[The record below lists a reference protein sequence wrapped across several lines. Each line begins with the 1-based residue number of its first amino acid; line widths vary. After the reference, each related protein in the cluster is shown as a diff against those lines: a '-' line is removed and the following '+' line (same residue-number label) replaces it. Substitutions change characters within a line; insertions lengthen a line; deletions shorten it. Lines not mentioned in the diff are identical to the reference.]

1 LELLRFSDLE
11 CHYGAREVFA
21 GATGVFNDGER
32 IGLVGANGAGKTSLL
47 RLLAGVEP
55 PFGGKIVRAKDV
67 RLGYL
72 AQGVADETESTL
84 QELIDLALAK
94 VDAESWAQ
102 RNKALHVMLAAFG
115 FTPAEYQRP
124 LRAFSGGQRAKAALA
139 HLLIDEPDFFLLDE
153 PTNHLDIGTVRW
165 LETFIANDRRG
176 YIVVSHDRYFLDRI
190 ATRIWEIERARLHAY
205 APSAAAYTAYV
216 AQKQTRLEEER
227 RAYERFVAE
236 RDKRRATIA
245 GLRTTHTSS
254 DYSQVRSREKQLAR
268 VEATVE
274 APAPVAAPR
283 GIAVRLEKV
292 RRGGG
297 YVFETTD
304 VGKSY
309 ARALFSNLTVR
320 VDRGECLAVVGPNGS
335 GKSTLLKILSGEL
348 APDAG
353 SVRFNPAAQVAY
365 YAQNS
370 HEQLNMDASAVEA
383 VLAAS
388 GGTNWEAR
396 TLLGRMRIGGD
407 AADKPVRDFSGGER
421 RRIMLA
427 CLTARKAD
435 VLLLDEP
442 TNDLDI
448 DSREALESVLSDYAG
463 AIVVV
468 SHDRFLL
475 SRLCDRVLWIES
487 GQWGIVEGAYDDY
500 EASQRDRER
509 ASLEQTAPDTEE
521 RPKTSR
527 QTPLRI
533 RSQLQTRID
542 RIEREIERL
551 DARTAEIEA
560 LFEQPEVNTDHVRS
574 LALSKE
580 LADVRSQSGE
590 LVARWESLHAEL
602 EAMDA

>member
-1 LELLRFSDLE
+1 
-11 CHYGAREVFA
+11 
-21 GATGVFNDGER
+21 
-32 IGLVGANGAGKTSLL
+32 
-47 RLLAGVEP
+47 
-55 PFGGKIVRAKDV
+55 
-67 RLGYL
+67 
-72 AQGVADETESTL
+72 
-84 QELIDLALAK
+84 
-94 VDAESWAQ
+94 
-102 RNKALHVMLAAFG
+102 
-115 FTPAEYQRP
+115 
-124 LRAFSGGQRAKAALA
+124 
-139 HLLIDEPDFFLLDE
+139 
-153 PTNHLDIGTVRW
+153 
-165 LETFIANDRRG
+165 
-176 YIVVSHDRYFLDRI
+176 
-190 ATRIWEIERARLHAY
+190 
-205 APSAAAYTAYV
+205 
-216 AQKQTRLEEER
+216 
-227 RAYERFVAE
+227 
-236 RDKRRATIA
+236 
-245 GLRTTHTSS
+245 
-254 DYSQVRSREKQLAR
+254 
-268 VEATVE
+268 
-274 APAPVAAPR
+274 
-283 GIAVRLEKV
+283 
-292 RRGGG
+292 
-297 YVFETTD
+297 
-304 VGKSY
+304 
-309 ARALFSNLTVR
+309 
-320 VDRGECLAVVGPNGS
+320 
-335 GKSTLLKILSGEL
+335 LSGEL

-370 HEQLNMDASAVEA
+370 HEQLNMDASAVDA

-509 ASLEQTAPDTEE
+509 ASLEQTAPNSEE

-580 LADVRSQSGE
+580 LAEVRSQSGE
-590 LVARWESLHAEL
+590 LVARWELLHAEL